1 LIVELIEE
9 GEPHGP
15 VAGSAAG
22 SAGILAGIILPVGAM
37 KRIWTVVILAGWCLA
52 QVACTRD
59 ANKRVVRH
67 EILLP
72 MSPDWGEFE
81 EDPGFER
88 RNGTLVALA
97 LEPGPEGVQVRR
109 IAAQQGEVWRARIK
123 GTEARWYA
131 GPTLDLT
138 WWEVMHEARKNRA
151 SRPPVVSLDAALAP
165 APGEDAGG
173 SRCLLVDLLIAPD
186 LPIGLLLPFRER
198 LLGRPE
204 VAVAD
209 PGNSGAHRSG
219 CPPVRFRFEN
229 EVCFRFDSGV
239 PVVLMTLHRTGE
251 IEIDLPWSVHAEACA
266 LQDPAR
272 RLAFALEHHA
282 DRGRTEHHI
291 FGCRLHVATDPE
303 APWSALH
310 RVLEAAAEAWIRHL
324 VVTWPAPGG

>member
-1 LIVELIEE
+1 MIVELIEE

-22 SAGILAGIILPVGAM
+22 SAGILAGIILPADAM
-37 KRIWTVVILAGWCLA
+37 TRTWVVVVLAGWCLA

-59 ANKRVVRH
+59 ANERVVRH
-67 EILLP
+67 EITLP
-72 MSPDWGEFE
+72 LSPDWDEFE

-97 LEPGPEGVQVRR
+97 IEPGPEGVQVRR

-165 APGEDAGG
+165 APGEDAEA

-198 LLGRPE
+198 LLRRPE
-204 VAVAD
+204 VAVVEFGD
-209 PGNSGAHRSG
+209 YGSQQSV

-229 EVCFRFDSGV
+229 EACFRFDSGE
-239 PVVLMTLHRTGE
+239 PVVLVTLHRTGE
-251 IEIDLPWSVHAEACA
+251 IEIDLPWSVHAEVCA
-266 LQDPAR
+266 LQETAR
-272 RLAFALEHHA
+272 RLAFALSLSWASITSEPPLPA
-282 DRGRTEHHI
+282 APRPGLRSPRPSPSGA
-291 FGCRLHVATDPE
+291 GCRGS
-303 APWSALH
+303 SANSSFPS
-310 RVLEAAAEAWIRHL
+310 E
-324 VVTWPAPGG
+324 T